1 MMAAQSMPFLLQVA
15 GLTDTGCVR
24 DRNEDAFLVDAGM
37 GLFIAADGMG
47 GRRGGDVAA
56 RLAVES
62 MRAAIRERLASGLAP
77 RPEDLAGM
85 SGLLEEAVMAA
96 SQAIWDEGTAQVEYL
111 GMGAAIVAALVAGG
125 HVHIAHM
132 GDSRA
137 YLLREDELQRL
148 TDDHTIVGALLRHGE
163 ISPEEAA
170 DHPARGRLTRFAGME
185 PTAEPSM
192 RSVALE
198 AGDRLLL
205 CTDGLWGAVG
215 DVQLK
220 AILAAGNDPEVTCRK
235 LIAAGNEAGGQDNIT
250 ATVFHIIARN
260 LDQ

>member
-1 MMAAQSMPFLLQVA
+1 MKAVQTMPFLLQAA
-15 GLTDTGCVR
+15 GLTDVGCVR
-24 DRNEDAFLVDAGM
+24 ERNEDAFLADAGM

-47 GRRGGDVAA
+47 GRRGGDMAV
-56 RLAVES
+56 RLGVES
-62 MRAAIRERLASGLAP
+62 LQAYIRERLASGLAP
-77 RPEDLAGM
+77 RPEDVAGM
-85 SGLLEEAVMAA
+85 SGLLEGAAMAA
-96 SQAIWDEGTAQVEYL
+96 SKAIRDEGSAKMEFL

-137 YLLREDELQRL
+137 YLLRGGELRRL

-163 ISPEEAA
+163 ISPEEAI

-185 PTAEPSM
+185 PATEPSM
-192 RSVALE
+192 RSLALA

-205 CTDGLWGAVG
+205 CTDGLWGAVR

-220 AILAAGNDPEVTCRK
+220 AILAAGNDPEVTCSN
-235 LIAAGNEAGGQDNIT
+235 LIAAGKQAGGNDNLT
-250 ATVFHIIARN
+250 AVVCELIRGDKA
-260 LDQ
+260 